1 MPNFF
6 IVKAFEFEA
15 GHHLPLHQG
24 ACKYRHGHSY
34 KLEIGVSGCADVKT
48 GMIADFKQL
57 KDLVKEL
64 IIDRLDHSYLND
76 LGSIAGFPAECP
88 TAENMV
94 LWMVKVLE
102 ARLKITG
109 TELALVKLWETSGSR
124 CEWRA

>member
-1 MPNFF
+1 MPIV
-6 IVKAFEFEA
+6 IVKNFEFEA
-15 GHHLPLHQG
+15 GHHLPNHQG
-24 ACKYRHGHSY
+24 ACKYHHGHSY
-34 KLEIGVSGCADVKT
+34 KLEVGVSGTVDVKT

-76 LGSIAGFPAECP
+76 NVGMAGFPSDCP